1 MAYILPLDLSTLF
14 LCWMRILLLGY
25 YICYLTCLQYMFY
38 ASFLQLPLSVYCCRK
53 IIFQW
58 KKRYGL
64 HGHIKSSI
72 NSQVAE
78 IATLDNVYY
87 IIFIHGY
94 QINCLQCL
102 LWVSKCV
109 FPVKKIQNLFEFI
122 WCLVSKLKKKKSIFS
137 ACLCNFINH
146 SFIMHSTIEYLMN
159 IVIYLIKW

>member
-1 MAYILPLDLSTLF
+1 MYLFYFGIYTTTWLINLILMLNAHFAAWILYLLFNLSAVHV
-14 LCWMRILLLGY
+14 LCFFSSV
-25 YICYLTCLQYMFY
+25 T
-38 ASFLQLPLSVYCCRK
+38 LSVYCCRK

-109 FPVKKIQNLFEFI
+109 FPVKKIQNLFKFI
-122 WCLVSKLKKKKSIFS
+122 WCLVSKLKKK
-137 ACLCNFINH
+137 
-146 SFIMHSTIEYLMN
+146 
-159 IVIYLIKW
+159 